1 MTTEQP
7 YLNEISARSY
17 QEHQGKSAVK
27 RKRQARR
34 QDGRQRHW
42 LCGRKR
48 KKRNTNTG
56 FERYHSTYDRDVV
69 RWVKDS
75 WQKESSIFST
85 TFHSAHSRGKQC
97 GCFLQMTGLP
107 FWLYCTAC
115 RACRVPHPIST
126 KIGLQRHE
134 GLGFQNRLWLCH
146 VGQESITQANHSSIF
161 NW

>member
-1 MTTEQP
+1 MIYYNQWEWP
-7 YLNEISARSY
+7 WPLNSLIWIKSVPGLIKSIKARVRLR
-17 QEHQGKSAVK
+17 EKD
-27 RKRQARR
+27 RR
-34 QDGRQRHW
+34 EDKTADRD
-42 LCGRKR
+42 
-48 KKRNTNTG
+48 TNTG

-115 RACRVPHPIST
+115 RACKVPHPIST
-126 KIGLQRHE
+126 KFGLQRHE
-134 GLGFQNRLWLCH
+134 GLGFQNRPWLCH

>member
-48 KKRNTNTG
+48 KNETQILVLKGIT
-56 FERYHSTYDRDVV
+56 
-69 RWVKDS
+69 
-75 WQKESSIFST
+75 QLT
-85 TFHSAHSRGKQC
+85 TENLYVGLKIRGKKKAR
-97 GCFLQMTGLP
+97 FLAQH
-107 FWLYCTAC
+107 FIQHI
-115 RACRVPHPIST
+115 RVVSNAAAFF
-126 KIGLQRHE
+126 R
-134 GLGFQNRLWLCH
+134 
-146 VGQESITQANHSSIF
+146 
-161 NW
+161 